1 MQINRGYRYFIFI
14 AFLLLPY
21 AVQAKTL
28 EEKVL
33 HSQVAETRYM
43 ALGDSLTAGQGA
55 LPQTKGYVYLLY
67 RWQVFNTLPNTILNN
82 AGVSGATSQM
92 VLDHQVPQAI
102 EAFQPTVITITVG
115 GNDLLSILD
124 GADATTVLAN
134 FQANL
139 TKIFQSLRT
148 ALPQTQIYINNL
160 YTVPDIPGSEQVVV
174 LFNQILEG
182 VAAAYNVPVADV
194 FSAFAGKRGLIHP
207 NSVHPTNAGYR
218 VMAKAFASII
228 LKDEGAVLHAIG
240 HEETEP

>member
-102 EAFQPTVITITVG
+102 
-115 GNDLLSILD
+115 
-124 GADATTVLAN
+124 
-134 FQANL
+134 
-139 TKIFQSLRT
+139 
-148 ALPQTQIYINNL
+148 
-160 YTVPDIPGSEQVVV
+160 
-174 LFNQILEG
+174 
-182 VAAAYNVPVADV
+182 
-194 FSAFAGKRGLIHP
+194 
-207 NSVHPTNAGYR
+207 
-218 VMAKAFASII
+218 
-228 LKDEGAVLHAIG
+228 
-240 HEETEP
+240 